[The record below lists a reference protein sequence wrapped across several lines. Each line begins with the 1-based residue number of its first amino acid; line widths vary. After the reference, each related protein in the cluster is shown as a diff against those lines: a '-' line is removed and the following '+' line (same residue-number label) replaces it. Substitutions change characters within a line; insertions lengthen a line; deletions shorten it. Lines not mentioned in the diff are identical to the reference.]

1 MMQYSSVVY
10 EAKLLS
16 VINKKHS
23 VKFTYKD
30 FTKPH
35 DGDQIFGPQTS
46 TCESIGI

>member
-1 MMQYSSVVY
+1 MMQYPSVVY
-10 EAKLLS
+10 EAKPLS

-23 VKFTYKD
+23 DYYKD

-46 TCESIGI
+46 SYESIGI